1 MSKVEC
7 RRCDMC
13 GRIVFGNEEMGS
25 FIGAQWPRNEENFD
39 LCNECSGKV
48 QRFIH
53 EQPKRKEVKGDEV

>member
-1 MSKVEC
+1 
-7 RRCDMC
+7 MC